1 LERLPPLAKFSL
13 LCEKLKADIS
23 RGNRPLSTIFELFA
37 FRDSI
42 AHGKTKPLSKSET
55 RDVNDQL
62 DAYLGERLLTD
73 WQSNIRTS
81 DFALRAREDA
91 EKVITL
97 LHNARPQ
104 PKEAL
109 FTFGMGTHS
118 ASIIEGK

>member
-1 LERLPPLAKFSL
+1 M
-13 LCEKLKADIS
+13 LCEKLKVDIS
-23 RGNRPLSTIFELFA
+23 RANRPRNTIFELFA

-42 AHGKTKPLSKSET
+42 AYGKTKHLSKSEA

-62 DAYLGERLLTD
+62 DAYLGERLLID

-91 EKVITL
+91 EKAMTIL
-97 LHNARPQ
+97 RKARPE

-109 FTFGMGTHS
+109 FTFGIGTHS
-118 ASIIEGK
+118 ASLIEGK